1 MDETEECRP
10 SIKISH
16 KTIKASPYRSLL
28 LFKVNSRFTRQEI
41 KSRSAPLAV
50 LVAFEVVLVI
60 IVILRD
66 GARIPVL
73 VADISRKTVAGRRTP
88 LDDLS
93 HAGPMIV
100 IEED

>member
-1 MDETEECRP
+1 MDETEECR

-16 KTIKASPYRSLL
+16 KTISFSLQVAVIVQGEL
-28 LFKVNSRFTRQEI
+28 RFTRQKI

-50 LVAFEVVLVI
+50 LVAFEVILII

-73 VADISRKTVAGRRTP
+73 VADISRETVTERRTP
-88 LDDLS
+88 LDGLS